1 MSIGPARRRAAD
13 LRCFEKHAPSGATAL
28 TICRERSQSHA
39 TIRPHVV
46 QAALGRVRS
55 RCRRPRRQPGVL
67 HLQPA
72 SLAVLAVPHVRGCCS
87 DQRTFETL
95 ALVGEPVDGGEIWF
109 EGQGYLSD
117 AISPMIINSAFGG
130 RRARPGMNGLD
141 ERLRDTYEFYEH
153 RRRQGL
159 SSAPP
164 LRRLQLYRFS
174 WTLRPDLANLRTPRR
189 TLIASYPSDD
199 RPAR

>member
-1 MSIGPARRRAAD
+1 MSFRRRWVVYGLVAIVLGGNLASFLFNRQVWPYSPYPMFAD
-13 LRCFEKHAPSGATAL
+13 VED
-28 TICRERSQSHA
+28 
-39 TIRPHVV
+39 PH
-46 QAALGRVRS
+46 
-55 RCRRPRRQPGVL
+55 
-67 HLQPA
+67 
-72 SLAVLAVPHVRGCCS
+72 
-87 DQRTFETL
+87 TFETL
-95 ALVGEPVDGGEIWF
+95 VLVGEPVDGGEIWF

-117 AISPMIINSAFGG
+117 ALSPMVINSGFGG
-130 RRARPGMNGLD
+130 GRARPGMTGLD
-141 ERLRDTYEFYEH
+141 QHLRETYEFYEG

-189 TLIASYPSDD
+189 TLIGSYPSDD